1 MAHDPLSPAG
11 PFCQEKRHFAAIR
24 RHFRT
29 LLASSM
35 AELFVPYQNLKGRQA
50 MPYVVM
56 ENQCGKVKRS
66 AAVSEDYQ
74 RIAQQ
79 VAWTIVK
86 KDLASAAQGPAL
98 PRRKVKWALRKWLVP
113 RDTTTGDDVGD
124 RAKHKRSAEDAVAI
138 LFARYLH
145 TEGARELF
153 REARRRSRNRHVFSN
168 DSHGHLGGVHMR
180 MVGTTCA
187 TRSCWAST
195 GC

>member
-1 MAHDPLSPAG
+1 
-11 PFCQEKRHFAAIR
+11 
-24 RHFRT
+24 
-29 LLASSM
+29 M

-138 LFARYLH
+138 VFSRYLH